1 MTRVGN
7 CVSEIAPN
15 RIGADHFL
23 RFSNPIASQQLDF
36 IAVSFLCFFFL
47 LLLLLRNSSTRAL
60 HEKFRRASLNTIRQ
74 QNETASSDRKW
85 RPKKAPTS
93 QWVRAKG
100 APPSFF
106 SSLFPGFNAALTN
119 DFPRRFTQEHD
130 MKNSKELNL
139 PASFVKEP

>member
-47 LLLLLRNSSTRAL
+47 LLLPLRNSSTRAL
-60 HEKFRRASLNTIRQ
+60 HEKFRRASLNTIR
-74 QNETASSDRKW
+74 
-85 RPKKAPTS
+85 
-93 QWVRAKG
+93 
-100 APPSFF
+100 
-106 SSLFPGFNAALTN
+106 
-119 DFPRRFTQEHD
+119 
-130 MKNSKELNL
+130 
-139 PASFVKEP
+139 